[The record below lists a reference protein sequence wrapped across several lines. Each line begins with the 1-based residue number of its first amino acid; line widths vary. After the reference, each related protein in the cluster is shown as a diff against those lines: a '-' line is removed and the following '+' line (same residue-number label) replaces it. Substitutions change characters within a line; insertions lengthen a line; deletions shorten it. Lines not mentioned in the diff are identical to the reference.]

1 MQMKLGIIGQPR
13 VTVTVSNVRS
23 LDQKYMQKNVTWSRK
38 GFRVDPKSKKA
49 HFRVAQRRLSLRG
62 ADGAKFFPLGGA

>member
-1 MQMKLGIIGQPR
+1 MKLGIIGQPR

-23 LDQKYMQKNVTWSRK
+23 LDQKYMQKNVAWRRSSPH
-38 GFRVDPKSKKA
+38 FDSKSKKA

-62 ADGAKFFPLGGA
+62 ADDVKFFPLGGA